1 MSKKTL
7 VLGIG
12 NLLLGDEGVGVHA
25 ARALQSEEWSRE
37 VEILEVGTA
46 ILDALPALEKAD
58 RVMIL
63 DAMKND
69 GNPGTVYRIPLGR
82 CQSSQCIASM
92 HGFDI
97 FRVLALTG
105 REVPPDVL
113 VFGVEPSYIGWSM
126 ELSPP
131 VTNALAFLL
140 ESVKKE
146 CGMGKGEGRMRKG
159 EWGMGNAASGL
170 SEL

>member
-7 VLGIG
+7 ILGIG

-46 ILDALPALEKAD
+46 ILDALPALEEAD
-58 RVMIL
+58 RVIVL

-69 GNPGTVYRIPLGR
+69 GNPGMVYRIPLGR

-146 CGMGKGEGRMRKG
+146 CGMGKGECGMRPP
-159 EWGMGNAASGL
+159 ASPSCRL
-170 SEL
+170 

>member
-1 MSKKTL
+1 MSDKQQAEIISSGVDSL
-7 VLGIG
+7 IARLR
-12 NLLLGDEGVGVHA
+12 DEGVADGKK
-25 ARALQSEEWSRE
+25 
-37 VEILEVGTA
+37 
-46 ILDALPALEKAD
+46 KAD
-58 RVMIL
+58 KFVQ

-146 CGMGKGEGRMRKG
+146 I
-159 EWGMGNAASGL
+159 WGMRPPASPSCRL
-170 SEL
+170 